1 MKLGKSQKFANALR
15 LVRPNENARDHE
27 LAFLP
32 AALEIMETPPSPI
45 GRLFG
50 ATVIG
55 IFLVA
60 LIWACVGS
68 VDIVSTAS
76 GKIVPSSSTKLI
88 QPYETGVVRGIH
100 IKDGQ
105 HVKAGDALI
114 ELDPTMTKADAE
126 HMKSDLVFAE
136 LDVARL
142 RALATATD
150 NPLDAF
156 KPPAGADP
164 GLVDRQRQYLISQIS
179 ERNSKLSE
187 LDQQKAQKV
196 AERDTI
202 SAGIAKLEAT
212 VPLLQERME
221 IRKYLYGKELG
232 SKITYLTDMQEL
244 VGQQNDL
251 LVQKSRLKEAEAAV
265 AALTDVR
272 TRTAAEFRRTM
283 FDDLAKAEQKAAGLS
298 QDVIKAQQ
306 RSNLQVLTSP
316 VDGMVQQVT
325 VHTLGGVV
333 TPAQTLAVVVPD
345 GGGLEIKAMV
355 PNRDIGFVTEGQQA
369 KIKVDTF
376 SFTRYGLLNGRVTSI
391 SGDAISQER
400 PGDNSNTGGSSSDS
414 SSSEPKGQEL
424 IYSARLSLDETQ
436 MNIDGRLVNLSPGMA
451 VTAEIVTGRRRIISY
466 LLSPIAKYSHDI
478 LHER

>member
-1 MKLGKSQKFANALR
+1 MKSDRSLSNSLR
-15 LVRPNENARDHE
+15 LVGSNDHE

-45 GRLFG
+45 GRLLG

-55 IFLVA
+55 IFTIALV
-60 LIWACVGS
+60 WACIGS
-68 VDIVSTAS
+68 VDIISTAQ

-100 IKDGQ
+100 VQDGQ
-105 HVKAGDALI
+105 HVKAGDPLI

-142 RALATATD
+142 RALASTDD

-156 KPPAGADP
+156 KPPADADP
-164 GLVDRQRQYLISQIS
+164 GLIERQRQYLTSQIS

-187 LDQQKAQKV
+187 IDQQKAQKI

-251 LVQKSRLKEAEAAV
+251 LVQKSRLKEAEAAI

-272 TRTAAEFRRTM
+272 IRTAAEFRRTM
-283 FDDLAKAEQKAAGLS
+283 FDDLAKAEQKAAGLE
-298 QDVIKAQQ
+298 QDFIKAQK
-306 RSNLQVLTSP
+306 RSNLQVLTAP

-325 VHTLGGVV
+325 VHTVGGVV

-345 GGGLEIKAMV
+345 GGGLEIKAMI
-355 PNRDIGFVTEGQQA
+355 PNRDIGFITEGQDA

-376 SFTRYGLLNGRVTSI
+376 SFTRYGLLHGRVTSI
-391 SGDAISQER
+391 SADAIPQER
-400 PGDNSNTGGSSSDS
+400 PGDASGTAANSDA

-424 IYSARLSLDETQ
+424 IYSARLALDETQ
-436 MNIDGRLVNLSPGMA
+436 MNIDGRQVNLSPGMA